1 MKMLLSKGAILAS
14 VIGLGIGIYYVSNDH
29 NENSTY
35 NETTANKE
43 HFSPKSNLLQS
54 NNSKVSSFISKD
66 NLDQKLNTN
75 IDELNKMLAKTK
87 EMLKNHNKN
96 NPNKIIT
103 DKEVDR
109 LLSLNIEEDTLQ
121 SNTKLDFESQSQ
133 KSELDDKSTST
144 NSTLSYNSNNSSS
157 NSSSSAL
164 SNSETSSTTSNDSVT
179 TTQTS
184 NTDTKVN
191 TQIVQLKTEIDSVK
205 QVIKQLSANNL

>member
-14 VIGLGIGIYYVSNDH
+14 VIGLGIIVYYVSNDH

-43 HFSPKSNLLQS
+43 QFSSKSNILQS

-75 IDELNKMLAKTK
+75 INELNKMLAKTK

-109 LLSLNIEEDTLQ
+109 LLSLDIEEDTLQ

-133 KSELDDKSTST
+133 KSELDNKSTST
-144 NSTLSYNSNNSSS
+144 NSTLSYSSS